1 MTNYE
6 IHSNLLVFT
15 KIVSGVRKL
24 VAEIDSASPCIILK
38 DPKILTWLLALSRT
52 FDLHLAKDAW
62 ITIFGDTL
70 KFTGVFDLCLNAGI
84 IRKAGIETGYEE
96 WKKYGWSEASVYHEA
111 TKDYPFLKMNVRKG
125 LVEDEAR
132 MVQYRKEGCP
142 PSIYQN
148 FHALSSKL
156 LVKFK
161 NDESVDEYINKL
173 SEKQKLGIEGLS
185 VLLDVA
191 YGERSKLNFGV
202 QGHFLKKAIPSGG
215 ARHPLEVFLVWF
227 GSEEVLQKGC
237 YHYNVKSNSLDL
249 INPGDFYAQFEKGTF
264 DLFRKYK
271 SAPKALLIYTTL
283 YERAMWRYR
292 ESRSWRAILLD
303 VGHAIMAYRTI
314 SNLLGYKHYTYQK
327 FEDSTIS
334 NLLKINQA
342 TQTPLYVGTLV

>member
-1 MTNYE
+1 
-6 IHSNLLVFT
+6 
-15 KIVSGVRKL
+15 
-24 VAEIDSASPCIILK
+24 
-38 DPKILTWLLALSRT
+38 
-52 FDLHLAKDAW
+52 
-62 ITIFGDTL
+62 
-70 KFTGVFDLCLNAGI
+70 
-84 IRKAGIETGYEE
+84 
-96 WKKYGWSEASVYHEA
+96 
-111 TKDYPFLKMNVRKG
+111 MNERKG
-125 LVEDEAR
+125 LVEDETR
-132 MVQYRKEGCP
+132 MVQYRAEGFP
-142 PSIYQN
+142 PSIYQS
-148 FHALSSKL
+148 FQALSSKQL
-156 LVKFK
+156 IKFK
-161 NDESVDEYINKL
+161 NDDSIDEYVNKL

-227 GSEEVLQKGC
+227 DSEEVLQKGC
-237 YHYNVKSNSLDL
+237 YHYNVKNNSLDL
-249 INPGDFYAQFEKGTF
+249 INQGDFYKQFEKSTF

-271 SAPKALLIYTTL
+271 SAPKALLVYTTL

-314 SNLLGYKHYTYQK
+314 SQILGYKHYTYQK

-334 NLLKINQA
+334 SLLKINMA